1 MTDRLIGKTSNH
13 NTIQILTTV
22 VVACLLLAGPINAQ
36 DQAQQPA
43 PRLTSDS
50 DIASAGF
57 FRLLWET
64 DAERVELQES
74 KHAAFE
80 NARIFYKGPDRAT
93 VISGKPDGTWYYRIR
108 ATGKGQAGPWSK
120 AVVVTVDHHS
130 LTRATGFFVLGLIVF
145 IGILF
150 VIVGGARQTVKK
162 ETGP

>member
-1 MTDRLIGKTSNH
+1 MTDRLIGKIGNH

-22 VVACLLLAGPINAQ
+22 VVACLLLAGPIRAQ
-36 DQAQQPA
+36 PPQPA

-74 KHAAFE
+74 KHATFE
-80 NARIFYKGPDRAT
+80 NARILYQGSDRAT
-93 VISGKPDGTWYYRIR
+93 VVSGKPDGTWYYRIR
-108 ATGKGQAGPWSK
+108 AIGKGQAGPWSK

-130 LTRATGFFVLGLIVF
+130 LTRAIGFFVLGLIVF

-150 VIVGGARQTVKK
+150 VIVGGARQAAKK